1 MRRWLKGVWAF
12 LREVSGEAALERR
25 MAGCGCQN
33 RREAVKS
40 ALVERFEGTQR
51 CC

>member
-1 MRRWLKGVWAF
+1 MTAWLRRAWQF

-25 MAGCGCQN
+25 LQACGCAKAALAG
-33 RREAVKS
+33 EADKP
-40 ALVERFEGTQR
+40 R

>member
-1 MRRWLKGVWAF
+1 MRRWLAACWQF

-25 MAGCGCQN
+25 MRACGCPK
-33 RREAVKS
+33 A
-40 ALVERFEGTQR
+40 ALADAAEKPR